1 MPVSV
6 SVQLIDD
13 AFTTSFASTK
23 AKFDVVTVKS
33 GGGDVELFVKDGR
46 GADLAEAI
54 LIATGDY
61 DCADCGCYTPQTA
74 SAELHICADCDRA
87 RAADEAA
94 MREMA
99 EDDRAHAAA
108 DRRAGL

>member
-6 SVQLIDD
+6 SIQRIDD
-13 AFTTSFASTK
+13 VVSKTIAGTQSN
-23 AKFDVVTVKS
+23 FDVVTVRS
-33 GGGDVELFVKDGR
+33 GDASVDLFVKDGR

-54 LIATGDY
+54 LIATGYY
-61 DCADCGCYTPQTA
+61 DCEDCGCYTPAPVSTDPHLC
-74 SAELHICADCDRA
+74 AECARE
-87 RAADEAA
+87 RAADAAA

-99 EDDRAHAAA
+99 ENDRAHAAA